1 MSFESL
7 TTSRFF
13 DAQAAEIAQNY
24 GRGRPIVGIDGFA
37 DTAGFSAGLAAAFER
52 RGQAV
57 FQAQLADFQR
67 PRAVGQQPESVLDER
82 FSLSRYDAVTLRRV
96 LVEPFRLGG
105 SAGFVLAAFDAASNT
120 SFESRWITAAP
131 DAILLLAGPPLA
143 VPELTGLFNYLI
155 FLEAPIGDQPAE
167 VDAAW
172 DRYLLT
178 CEPRFAATAIVDT
191 SGADAPRRVLA
202 DFC

>member
-1 MSFESL
+1 MSADSL
-7 TTSRFF
+7 VQSRFF

-37 DTAGFSAGLAAAFER
+37 GTDVFSAGLAAAFER

-57 FQAQLADFQR
+57 FQADLTDFQR
-67 PRAVGQQPESVLDER
+67 PRAVGQQPASARAER
-82 FSLSRYDAVTLRRV
+82 FSLSHYDEVTLRRV

-105 SAGFVLAAFDAASNT
+105 SAAFVLASFDAGSNT
-120 SFESRWITAAP
+120 TLEPRWITAAA
-131 DAILLLAGPPLA
+131 DAVLILAGPPLA
-143 VPELTGLFNYLI
+143 VPELRGLFNYLI

-167 VDAAW
+167 IQAAW
-172 DRYLLT
+172 DRYVLAA
-178 CEPRFAATAIVDT
+178 EPRFAASAIVDT
-191 SGADAPRRVLA
+191 TLTDSPRRVLA

>member
-1 MSFESL
+1 MTAESL
-7 TTSRFF
+7 ATSHFF

-37 DTAGFSAGLAAAFER
+37 DTQGFSVGLAAAFER

-57 FQAQLADFQR
+57 FQASLADFQR
-67 PRAVGQQPESVLDER
+67 PRLVGQQPASVVPER
-82 FSLSRYDAVTLRRV
+82 FALTRYDVVTLRRV

-120 SFESRWITAAP
+120 PYESRWITAAP
-131 DAILLLAGPPLA
+131 DAVLLLAGPPLA
-143 VPELTGLFNYLI
+143 VPELRGLFNYLI
-155 FLEAPIGDQPAE
+155 FIEAPIGEQPRGIESAWE
-167 VDAAW
+167 RYVDSN
-172 DRYLLT
+172 
-178 CEPRFAATAIVDT
+178 EPRVAATAIVDT
-191 SGADAPRRVLA
+191 RDSRAPRRVLA